1 MGRASDPRSSMAAG
15 CGRAMKPGRGKS
27 GGPRGGRWMA
37 SVCSPRAFRCGPMPS
52 SRMTPSPPR
61 SGRREAPGAIR
72 SKARR
77 RAASRRAC
85 GKRPRG
91 AACLVE
97 TVTLQ
102 QHRARPGCPAPSPTA
117 FSEAADSRA
126 RFSFPERG
134 REKRRLMPRIRPVIS
149 DRSPRLP
156 IGEINMREIN
166 HLMLFRTALT
176 CGGRAYRFRAEFRPP
191 STPVSGR

>member
-1 MGRASDPRSSMAAG
+1 MLPIPSDGEGVGSTFSMAAG

-117 FSEAADSRA
+117 FPEAANSRA
-126 RFSFPERG
+126 RFSFAGAGAGEAQTHAPNPAGHQRPFATPSNRRNKHAGNQPSNAVPHRLDLRG
-134 REKRRLMPRIRPVIS
+134 ARL
-149 DRSPRLP
+149 
-156 IGEINMREIN
+156 
-166 HLMLFRTALT
+166 
-176 CGGRAYRFRAEFRPP
+176 
-191 STPVSGR
+191 